1 VSVDDL
7 FSLTGRTAVVTGG
20 GRGIGQQIARSFAEA
35 GAHVVLVGRPESVSA
50 TADEL
55 GGTAVAADLSDRDAL
70 PALMAEVASDHDVD
84 IVVNCAGVIRRGS
97 LLDSPDET
105 WDEVMT
111 VNLEA
116 PRILS
121 REFARGMIARGHGKI
136 INIASLLSF
145 QGGKEVAGYAT
156 SKHALVG
163 LTRALANEWA
173 ARGVQVNAIAP
184 GYIATDNTAA
194 LRNDAARD
202 AEILSRIPAGR
213 WGTPADLIGAALF
226 LASPASDY
234 VTGHTLVVD
243 GGWMSR

>member
-1 VSVDDL
+1 MSVDDL

-55 GGTAVAADLSDRDAL
+55 GATAVAADLSDRDAL

-202 AEILSRIPAGR
+202 AEILGRIPAGR
-213 WGTPADLIGAALF
+213 WGTPADLVGAALF

>member
-202 AEILSRIPAGR
+202 AEILGRIPAGR